1 MSGLICPAAGSTERV
16 KIGIT
21 CPDCGAKTR
30 VYYTRPV
37 EGGKV
42 QRVRICNKCE
52 RRITTHELVVGFGKR
67 DQGIG
72 RRKWNQR

>member
-1 MSGLICPAAGSTERV
+1 MSTMVHPTRDCSKRI

-37 EGGKV
+37 DVGKV
-42 QRVRICNKCE
+42 QRVRICNECAQ
-52 RRITTHELVVGFGKR
+52 RITTHEVVVGASTR
-67 DQGIG
+67 DQYPGVH
-72 RRKWNQR
+72 